1 MTQPRSRI
9 LRWLVLMAFAAAL
22 IAVSVRY
29 RDRWLALLRPA
40 EATAATEPLEESPEE
55 KPVANDK
62 IVVSEQA
69 QLNLGL
75 AAKPLK
81 PQTYWKVIQVPGMV
95 VDRPGQSDRGVVAT
109 ATGVISNVFHFPGDT
124 VQPGDPLFTLKLLS
138 ESLHLT
144 QSELF
149 KATQDITLA
158 QTQRKRLA
166 SVPGAIP
173 EARVIEVDNQITRL
187 EVAVKA
193 YRQELQNRGFGPE
206 LIDGIANGKFVNE
219 LTVIVPPMQPDA
231 PQVPRDLGVPR
242 PCVQFT
248 PDL

>member
-1 MTQPRSRI
+1 MTQPRGRF
-9 LRWLVLMAFAAAL
+9 LRWFVLMAFAAAL
-22 IAVSVRY
+22 VAGAVRY

-40 EATAATEPLEESPEE
+40 EGTAAIESLGESQKE
-55 KPVANDK
+55 KPAANDK

-69 QLNLGL
+69 QFNLGL
-75 AAKPLK
+75 SAKPLK

-95 VDRPGQSDRGVVAT
+95 VDRPGQSDRGVVAI